1 MAKKGGKKA
10 GKKSKVKPDE
20 MMEEVS
26 STISGTGRRQK
37 EPYHISIHA
46 HLEFD
51 EWTTSIQLQVFFLP
65 KQVVKLSRV

>member
-26 STISGTGRRQK
+26 STISG
-37 EPYHISIHA
+37 SI
-46 HLEFD
+46 FYN
-51 EWTTSIQLQVFFLP
+51 SIKNFQAENELWYNDIF
-65 KQVVKLSRV
+65 